1 MTSADIGLVS
11 PGRFDSADLIAHIET
26 HSGFGEVEAPWSAL
40 QLHGL
45 ATPYQTLAWI
55 RAWSETIAGHDGI
68 VPLLVAARDQ
78 GGKVILLLPLGLR
91 RLWGATVAEFLGGK
105 HANFNMGLYDSSVA
119 SCLTSQDVK
128 ALLKAV
134 AERHRIDLFIFQN
147 QPLSWDGQQNPM
159 AQLAYSRSSDSGWKG
174 ALARDH
180 DALLGSILSLERRK
194 KLRAKERKLTELGSI
209 TYSEAKTRREVDQA
223 LTAFLVQKRDR
234 FHQLGIP
241 NPFAEPGAEAFLR
254 RGASPTA
261 TDTRSPIALFLMKA
275 DERVLAVFGGVIH
288 RGRFTGMFT
297 SYDNDPAVSRCS
309 PGDLLL
315 MNVVR
320 MMCEQ
325 GLDTFD
331 LGTGDAAYKSVYC
344 PIEEPLFDTLLPFS
358 VKGRLA
364 AIAIGARLAFK
375 RFVKRSAFAM
385 AVVAR
390 CRRMLGWPFAGLS
403 VNRRS
408 TRQ

>member
-1 MTSADIGLVS
+1 M
-11 PGRFDSADLIAHIET
+11 
-26 HSGFGEVEAPWSAL
+26 
-40 QLHGL
+40 
-45 ATPYQTLAWI
+45 
-55 RAWSETIAGHDGI
+55 
-68 VPLLVAARDQ
+68 PLLVAARDQ